1 MNDNIKEISQILQQQ
16 LDVTSQDP
24 NIFKLAQDKAKKLSE
39 NLALD
44 INKPEV
50 QDFISVIVTSYKLTF
65 NVYY

>member
-1 MNDNIKEISQILQQQ
+1 MTISKKISRILQQQ
-16 LDVTSQDP
+16 LDVTLQDP
-24 NIFKLAQDKAKKLSE
+24 NIFKLAWDKAKKISE

-50 QDFISVIVTSYKLTF
+50 QDFLSVMVASYKLTF